1 MNKRGQVTIFIIL
14 AIVVI
19 AVVGFIFYTRGFFL
33 NIGIGKETGQK
44 FVDSQLESIKQYTEK
59 CMRDSITNDL
69 TLLKPNAG
77 FFGPTI
83 YYIDYEGVQV
93 NYLISQI
100 DGNGNKVNVMKLKDF
115 IEGELSDHI
124 KTKLNTEC
132 NLREYEEQFTIQ
144 KGVLRVDTLIA
155 DNRIVS
161 VASYP
166 VRISKEGFTGE
177 IKEFRVDVISDF
189 GRLYDVATDIVNE
202 EMNTGDFD
210 KLKYELE
217 NRDIIIGKDNI
228 YMTDAVYT
236 VTVDGDEVIIFAVRR

>member
-1 MNKRGQVTIFIIL
+1 M
-14 AIVVI
+14 
-19 AVVGFIFYTRGFFL
+19 
-33 NIGIGKETGQK
+33 NIGIVKETVQK
-44 FVDSQLESIKQYTEK
+44 FIDSQLESIKQYTEK

-69 TLLKPNAG
+69 SFLKPNAG
-77 FFGPTI
+77 FFGVTN
-83 YYIDYEGVQV
+83 YYIDYEGANV
-93 NYLISQI
+93 NYLISEI
-100 DGNGNKVNVMKLKDF
+100 DGNKVNVMNLNDY
-115 IEGELSDHI
+115 IEQQVSDHI
-124 KTKLNTEC
+124 KSKLNGEC
-132 NLREYEEQFTIQ
+132 NLREYEAQFTIQ
-144 KGVLRVDTLIA
+144 KGVLSVDTLIA

-166 VRISKEGFTGE
+166 IRISKEGFTGE

-210 KLKYELE
+210 KGKYELE
-217 NRDIIIGKDNI
+217 NRDIIIGKDNV